1 VVSGVNLIE
10 APNAIY
16 YSRDFSLEKDI
27 QSEARNY
34 RGGSE
39 IHEKVTRYDLVSRGT
54 IDMDVLKALRGKRD
68 VLEYLLQGSL

>member
-1 VVSGVNLIE
+1 MNLIE

-39 IHEKVTRYDLVSRGT
+39 IHEKVTRYDLVAKST
-54 IDMDVLKALRGKRD
+54 IDMDVLKALRAKKD
-68 VLEYLLQGSL
+68 VLEYLLQGVK